1 VIELFVWDYVSNLGG
16 SLAPHPKHHVLA
28 KDLRTYR
35 DNHAV
40 GVFLEGESLGATDF
54 IALNCEDSP
63 ERDEGIGRC

>member
-1 VIELFVWDYVSNLGG
+1 
-16 SLAPHPKHHVLA
+16 VLA
-28 KDLRTYR
+28 KDLLTYR